1 MIKARQIFEEIRS
14 RKKEILTLRV
24 RMVLWVQAELLA
36 CVGLSLLIDRVAHTV
51 NPDWNMP
58 LWLMLVILSVV
69 VGGVMT
75 AIISKTFFTPVKELR
90 HAMDQVAKGDFSI
103 QLDTDRS
110 SSGEIKELYA
120 GFNLMT
126 HELAATDIL
135 QTDFIS
141 NVSHEFKTPIN
152 AIEGYSTLLQGCENL
167 DSDQQEYVE
176 KILFNTTRLSSLVSN
191 ILLLSKIENQSIQPK
206 KSIFSLDEQIR
217 ETIVALETAWAPKN
231 IEFDVELDRVKYNG
245 NEIMMRHVW
254 SNLIGNAIK
263 FTPENSIVS
272 IKLEDKKD
280 TCVFSVSDQGEGL
293 SEEAQKHVFDKF
305 YQADTSHKEEGNGLG
320 LALVK
325 RILVPDGGDIA
336 AENVDGGGCRF
347 TVTLHTSYDP

>member
-1 MIKARQIFEEIRS
+1 MKTRQTFEQIRN
-14 RKKEILTLRV
+14 RKKELLTLRV
-24 RMVLWVQAELLA
+24 RMVLWVQVELLA
-36 CVGLSLLIDRVAHTV
+36 CVGLAFLIDNIAHTL
-51 NPDWNMP
+51 NPNWNIP
-58 LWLMLVILSVV
+58 LLLELVIVSVV

-75 AIISKTFFTPVKELR
+75 AIISRAFFNPVKNLR
-90 HAMDQVAKGDFSI
+90 QAMDKVANGDFTI
-103 QLDTDRS
+103 QLDTDKS

-126 HELAATDIL
+126 NELKATEIL

-167 DSDQQEYVE
+167 DDDQKEYVE
-176 KILFNTTRLSSLVSN
+176 KILFNTERLSSLVSN
-191 ILLLSKIENQSIQPK
+191 ILLLSKIENQSIQAK
-206 KSIFSLDEQIR
+206 REVFSLDEQIR

-231 IEFDVELDRVKYNG
+231 IELDVELDSVKYNG

-263 FTPENSIVS
+263 FTPENSTVS
-272 IKLEDKKD
+272 IRLQSRKDKFI
-280 TCVFSVSDQGEGL
+280 FSVTDQGEGL
-293 SEEAQKHVFDKF
+293 SDEAQKHLFDKF
-305 YQADTSHKEEGNGLG
+305 YQADTSHKSEGNGLG

-325 RILVPDGGDIA
+325 QIIDIDGGDIT
-336 AENVDGGGCRF
+336 AENVNGGGCRF
-347 TVTLHTSYDP
+347 TVTLYDK